1 MAHSARPS
9 VSVSPSARP
18 IHATT
23 QADSQPISFVRFG
36 PFWDVELDN
45 HVTLAYIRADEHHT
59 LEHYTGLV
67 REEGFDQIF
76 RRTRRPFSANPDVQ
90 RDKHE

>member
-45 HVTLAYIRADEHHT
+45 HVTLAYIRADEHLT
-59 LEHYTGLV
+59 IEHYTFLV